1 MPAFF
6 FFQNHL
12 PNLPFQQI
20 LCKNNCVI
28 PLWQSLCALCWD
40 HWLVSLALPL
50 RCCFQCVSCV
60 KFSEETWGTNI
71 PDKYCRYDLISH
83 SQGYSLYSSCHQQLT
98 RHFKCHVSL
107 PTLLQ
112 ILSLLSI
119 SHYLQDLLFISHFF
133 ITPKELQQHKSAGD
147 SPAQGLGAS
156 ALPFLLVSHLNFA
169 FRLSSCRLS
178 SLIPHFL
185 STSLWSLCSYFQ
197 LAYLILSLPVLQ
209 NVSGEILAELFK
221 MQVHNIL
228 ISCPSFLGPS
238 IFLILALL
246 FASSFSIV
254 ILLINLHFFPLSYI
268 KWCLPCFSLMA
279 LILLLFSSVSI
290 SPAQRLASVVLDK

>member
-50 RCCFQCVSCV
+50 RCCFRCVSCV
-60 KFSEETWGTNI
+60 KFSEETWGTTV

-133 ITPKELQQHKSAGD
+133 YNPKR
-147 SPAQGLGAS
+147 AS
-156 ALPFLLVSHLNFA
+156 AAQVSWWLPRTRAGCF
-169 FRLSSCRLS
+169 
-178 SLIPHFL
+178 
-185 STSLWSLCSYFQ
+185 CS
-197 LAYLILSLPVLQ
+197 P
-209 NVSGEILAELFK
+209 
-221 MQVHNIL
+221 
-228 ISCPSFLGPS
+228 IS
-238 IFLILALL
+238 
-246 FASSFSIV
+246 SSFTSELCFQIV
-254 ILLINLHFFPLSYI
+254 LMQIEQFNTSFSLHFSVIP
-268 KWCLPCFSLMA
+268 
-279 LILLLFSSVSI
+279 LLLF
-290 SPAQRLASVVLDK
+290 PACLPDLVLASTSKRKWWNIGWAL